1 MKDRLLLRLLHR
13 RCVADRWFF
22 ELKITQVP
30 FRRLILAN
38 ILLLIRLERIR
49 KLYTL
54 YLSSFLLLFV
64 VFARSCVHR
73 SSQKNQFNFPA
84 RLIVREL
91 TSERKL
97 AESCGGASE

>member
-54 YLSSFLLLFV
+54 YLLSLLFYYYLSFSLDPV
-64 VFARSCVHR
+64 YIDRVKKINLIFPLVSLFA
-73 SSQKNQFNFPA
+73 N
-84 RLIVREL
+84 
-91 TSERKL
+91 
-97 AESCGGASE
+97 